1 MWAVFLWLS
10 MYIYLT
16 YSEKSSGFCSSRKS
30 GSGYFVGSTWKFSE
44 IYNFVQISYFLYS
57 CRVAVFWWKITFD
70 DKVIYWYATQCLHA
84 FILEFAWL
92 TEWVW
97 VILRLYKVST
107 WYQII
112 RKLLRFW
119 RIKITSNI
127 KQLGN
132 NCYLLLV
139 SNKFS
144 LRN

>member
-1 MWAVFLWLS
+1 MGCVFVTFNLYLFDIFWEIFRVLQLSEVRQWL
-10 MYIYLT
+10 
-16 YSEKSSGFCSSRKS
+16 FCWKH
-30 GSGYFVGSTWKFSE
+30 WKFSE

-70 DKVIYWYATQCLHA
+70 DKVIYWYATQCLHT
-84 FILEFAWL
+84 FILEFVWL